1 MVNYSIICIVA
12 NCLMVYLL
20 LYMHRLQLCLMVYLL
35 LYMHRLQLPYYGE
48 LLYASLQQLAM
59 ILSMHRC
66 NCHLVLSMH
75 RWYGE
80 QLYASLRCHLPFGTL
95 YASLQLPFAIWY
107 SLCIVATAI
116 WYSLCI
122 VAMVNYSMHRC
133 TAIWYSLCIVAM
145 VNYSMHRCTAIWYSL
160 CIVALPFGTLYA
172 SLQLPLHLEL
182 YSIIALP

>member
-1 MVNYSIICIVA
+1 
-12 NCLMVYLL
+12 MVYLL

-107 SLCIVATAI
+107 SLCIVA
-116 WYSLCI
+116 
-122 VAMVNYSMHRC
+122 
-133 TAIWYSLCIVAM
+133 
-145 VNYSMHRCTAIWYSL
+145 
-160 CIVALPFGTLYA
+160 LPFGTLYA